1 MADKLDFD
9 PSAFAADMQLRTRK
23 TRNFDKIEHDL
34 PDPKSAAFQKTQA
47 TALSAPVN
55 VSAWLSR
62 FAQWNPFGKAVDA
75 GDIVWL
81 MDNTAYRNPETDQW
95 EAEFV
100 AAVFENEPKCRVAD
114 IVSGIASTLGL
125 ADDAAERDVIEK
137 RIIPFLWDIQA
148 ARVFWIEHKKKEIKL
163 GPTSI
168 NGITTSVEPLH
179 HAHKGSVVDAT
190 ALVPQGTQGLHDM
203 QTYYA
208 GPEGWAII
216 SDVDDTIKVTLTSD
230 PLGILKTTFVDEPI
244 PVPGMP
250 ELYSE
255 LQTLLPRDTPWFYLS
270 ASPYNLYPLLRE
282 FRDRY
287 FPQGTLILRD
297 SSWRTVA
304 GLLSALTMGTEEY
317 KADRMKKIHSW
328 LPKRKLI
335 LIGDSTQSDP
345 EAYGEI
351 YRTFPGWVK
360 MILIRKATD
369 VAAIGIEEKNQLE
382 RFEKAFK
389 NVPVEAWHVFE
400 EPNFILNALRSQ
412 TATLGGRRQ
421 ASDGRIFIASEGHVY
436 RSIMKKKKDTGNI
449 IYHRGSFLL
458 ASERKSSTYLVLI
471 TTVTN
476 GHTAASF
483 EQGIKILYQ
492 SNTFEFEVMSAFMEF
507 QRNQIAPDLNHLLTH
522 VDTRV
527 SIEFNDLVCYG
538 SELEKTGRPQPIKF
552 TILCHTLSKMRQDLK
567 LRFHVDMSNRE
578 PWHRHTAESKRLAG
592 QAIKTGLETLVGNGR
607 VTCVLHGCGM
617 DGFSEL
623 VKGIRSEKLEAGLKL
638 NMCPHKPPSRYETS
652 SEEEQ
657 DGDAS
662 TDGESNG
669 QVDEEL
675 VTSSSTPYLEA
686 G

>member
-47 TALSAPVN
+47 AALSAPVN

-81 MDNTAYRNPETDQW
+81 MDNTAYQNPETDQW

-230 PLGILKTTFVDEPI
+230 PLGILKTTFVDEPT

-297 SSWRTVA
+297 SSWRTIA

-345 EAYGEI
+345 EAYGET

-369 VAAIGIEEKNQLE
+369 VAAIGIEEKNRLE

-400 EPNFILNALRSQ
+400 EPSDGIIGAKLLIRNKAGGMLHPITTNGGSMLSQHTEADITYMLRHVLVLSTSIDVAARVPSSGFILTCKRA
-412 TATLGGRRQ
+412 
-421 ASDGRIFIASEGHVY
+421 
-436 RSIMKKKKDTGNI
+436 
-449 IYHRGSFLL
+449 
-458 ASERKSSTYLVLI
+458 
-471 TTVTN
+471 
-476 GHTAASF
+476 GHTATSF
-483 EQGIKILYQ
+483 EEGKKILYQ
-492 SNTFEFEVMSAFMEF
+492 TNTFKFKAMDELMEF
-507 QRNQIAPDLNHLLTH
+507 QSYQIAPDLNHLLTH
-522 VDTRV
+522 INTPV
-527 SIEFNDLVCYG
+527 SIKFSDLVCYG
-538 SELEKTGRPQPIKF
+538 SELGRTGRPQTLNF
-552 TILCHTLSKMRQDLK
+552 TMMCHTLSEMKQELN
-567 LRFHVDMSNRE
+567 LRFHVYMSNGE
-578 PWHRHTAESKRLAG
+578 PWPRHTAESKRLAG
-592 QAIKTGLETLVGNGR
+592 QATKFGVETLVGNGR
-607 VTCVLHGCGM
+607 VTCVIDGCGM
-617 DGFSEL
+617 DGFPEL
-623 VKGIRSEKLEAGLKL
+623 VKRIWSEKLEG
-638 NMCPHKPPSRYETS
+638 
-652 SEEEQ
+652 
-657 DGDAS
+657 G
-662 TDGESNG
+662 
-669 QVDEEL
+669 V
-675 VTSSSTPYLEA
+675 EA
-686 G
+686 

>member
-47 TALSAPVN
+47 AALSAPVN

-75 GDIVWL
+75 GDTVWL
-81 MDNTAYRNPETDQW
+81 MDNTAYQNPETDQW

-114 IVSGIASTLGL
+114 IVSGIASMLGL

-230 PLGILKTTFVDEPI
+230 PLGILKTTFVDEPT

-255 LQTLLPRDTPWFYLS
+255 LQSLLPRDTPWFYLS

-297 SSWRTVA
+297 SSWRTIA

-360 MILIRKATD
+360 MILIRKAID

-400 EPNFILNALRSQ
+400 EPNSSGFILTCKR
-412 TATLGGRRQ
+412 
-421 ASDGRIFIASEGHVY
+421 AS
-436 RSIMKKKKDTGNI
+436 
-449 IYHRGSFLL
+449 L
-458 ASERKSSTYLVLI
+458 LVL
-471 TTVTN
+471 TATVTN
-476 GHTAASF
+476 GHTATSF

-492 SNTFEFEVMSAFMEF
+492 TNTFEFEAMDEFMEF
-507 QRNQIAPDLNHLLTH
+507 QSYQIAPDLNHLPTH
-522 VDTRV
+522 IDTPV
-527 SIEFNDLVCYG
+527 SIKFSDLVCYG
-538 SELEKTGRPQPIKF
+538 SGLGKTGRPQPIKF
-552 TILCHTLSKMRQDLK
+552 TMMCHTLSEMKQELN
-567 LRFHVDMSNRE
+567 LRFHVYMSNGE
-578 PWHRHTAESKRLAG
+578 PWPRHTAKSKRLAG
-592 QAIKTGLETLVGNGR
+592 QAIKVGLETLVGNGR
-607 VTCVLHGCGM
+607 VTCVIDGCGM
-617 DGFSEL
+617 DVFSEL
-623 VKGIRSEKLEAGLKL
+623 VKGIWSEKLERG
-638 NMCPHKPPSRYETS
+638 
-652 SEEEQ
+652 
-657 DGDAS
+657 
-662 TDGESNG
+662 GE
-669 QVDEEL
+669 
-675 VTSSSTPYLEA
+675 A
-686 G
+686 